1 MISAST
7 KRSHEWVSGVVG
19 SGSVEQSHRQSSMSP
34 VAASP
39 AAPPSPSSSNVSVRK
54 KMVCV
59 LSSVLYLLIKKLSFF
74 LQLLIMVLFCFC
86 RKVMEGVEVCRNR
99 DRLNRQRNRH
109 LRIRKSLKLR

>member
-59 LSSVLYLLIKKLSFF
+59 LSIFIFVNKKVVFF
-74 LQLLIMVLFCFC
+74 FAVVDYGFVLF
-86 RKVMEGVEVCRNR
+86 
-99 DRLNRQRNRH
+99 L
-109 LRIRKSLKLR
+109 